1 MSEDSVPVIALSE
14 TQQRDLYVLLKSH
27 EGRMSESLERLRD
40 SLEILLY
47 QRYSIA
53 EMEAIV
59 ASIEADN
66 PSDA

>member
-1 MSEDSVPVIALSE
+1 MSDDAVPVIALSE